1 MMKQIQMD
9 PNQSKKLIVALS
21 GGPDS
26 MALLYL
32 MKAWTK
38 PSRLVAVTVDHGFR
52 EESAREANQVHEW
65 VSSINVTH
73 VTKKI
78 DWKGLSGSKPS
89 QTQLENQGREQRYR
103 LLHEVCETYHT
114 KEIVVAHHG
123 DDQIETFLMRLY
135 RGSGVSGLACM
146 RSIQEME
153 DGTYRIRPLLQV
165 SKQRLLET
173 CKARSIPFV
182 TDPSNTD
189 LQYDRNRVRH
199 GISLLREQNAMDVGS
214 ILHAIHFFQDMRDAM
229 DTESA
234 NALRQCCQ
242 YNSRLGICRL
252 NATALSQIPS
262 FIVASVL
269 RKVCFGI
276 SGVTAP
282 SEKAVHRI
290 SQMLRTGHIPKPVQ
304 VGGCV
309 SCRSRSLGPPCT

>member
-1 MMKQIQMD
+1 
-9 PNQSKKLIVALS
+9 
-21 GGPDS
+21 
-26 MALLYL
+26 
-32 MKAWTK
+32 
-38 PSRLVAVTVDHGFR
+38 
-52 EESAREANQVHEW
+52 
-65 VSSINVTH
+65 
-73 VTKKI
+73 
-78 DWKGLSGSKPS
+78 
-89 QTQLENQGREQRYR
+89 
-103 LLHEVCETYHT
+103 
-114 KEIVVAHHG
+114 
-123 DDQIETFLMRLY
+123 MRLY

-146 RSIQEME
+146 RSVQEME

-199 GISLLREQNAMDVGS
+199 GVSLLREQNAMDVGS

-229 DTESA
+229 DAESA
-234 NALRQCCQ
+234 AALRQCCQ

-252 NATALSQIPS
+252 NATVLSHVAPATI
-262 FIVASVL
+262 ASVL

-282 SEKAVHRI
+282 SEKAIRRV
-290 SQMLRTGHIPKPVQ
+290 SQMIVAGRVTKPVQ

-309 SCRSRSLGPPCT
+309 VGVFVSCHRSCQSRNRDRPCT

>member
-1 MMKQIQMD
+1 M
-9 PNQSKKLIVALS
+9 
-21 GGPDS
+21 
-26 MALLYL
+26 
-32 MKAWTK
+32 
-38 PSRLVAVTVDHGFR
+38 
-52 EESAREANQVHEW
+52 
-65 VSSINVTH
+65 
-73 VTKKI
+73 
-78 DWKGLSGSKPS
+78 
-89 QTQLENQGREQRYR
+89 
-103 LLHEVCETYHT
+103 
-114 KEIVVAHHG
+114 
-123 DDQIETFLMRLY
+123 
-135 RGSGVSGLACM
+135 ACM

-262 FIVASVL
+262 FTVASVL

-309 SCRSRSLGPPCT
+309 VGVCLRFHRSCRSRSLGPPCI

>member
-1 MMKQIQMD
+1 
-9 PNQSKKLIVALS
+9 
-21 GGPDS
+21 
-26 MALLYL
+26 
-32 MKAWTK
+32 
-38 PSRLVAVTVDHGFR
+38 
-52 EESAREANQVHEW
+52 
-65 VSSINVTH
+65 
-73 VTKKI
+73 
-78 DWKGLSGSKPS
+78 
-89 QTQLENQGREQRYR
+89 
-103 LLHEVCETYHT
+103 
-114 KEIVVAHHG
+114 
-123 DDQIETFLMRLY
+123 MRLY

-214 ILHAIHFFQDMRDAM
+214 ILHAIHFFQDMRDVM

-309 SCRSRSLGPPCT
+309 VGVCLRFHRSCRSRSLGPPCT